1 MATPVK
7 SCNRSF
13 RHHPCH
19 SCLAGWQLVQP
30 IIKNAVAYQLLDAAA
45 FFYKLLISKVVIG
58 FGGLE
63 EVVNFYN
70 AVLTARD
77 TVENPALQKM
87 FDSK

>member
-1 MATPVK
+1 VK

-30 IIKNAVAYQLLDAAA
+30 IIKTNAAAYQLLDAAA
-45 FFYKLLISKVVIG
+45 FVYKLLISKVVIG

-70 AVLTARD
+70 AVLIAHDR
-77 TVENPALQKM
+77 VEPSALQKR
-87 FDSK
+87 FGSK